1 MKVLD
6 LLASTQGLKGSE
18 ANIVLAQKLAA
29 SENHEGI
36 KVLVEN
42 LSNKDKRIQSDCI
55 KTLYEIGYIKPRLIS
70 EYYKEFFK
78 LLTSKNNRLVWG
90 SMIALASIADLKQKE
105 IFAELKLIMQTIKK
119 GSVITVDAGIEI
131 LAKLNTNPDYF
142 NTIDPLL
149 FEQLWRS
156 PIKQL
161 PMYLE
166 KSIICINYK
175 NKEIYLSIIEKR
187 IPECERDSQ
196 KKRLEKV
203 KKQINNL

>member
-1 MKVLD
+1 MNIID

-36 KVLVEN
+36 KELVEN
-42 LSNKDKRIQSDCI
+42 LFNKDKRIKSDCI

-70 EYYKEFFK
+70 DYYKEFLK
-78 LLTSKNNRLVWG
+78 LLTSKNNRLIWG
-90 SMIALASIADLKQKE
+90 SMIAIASIADLRPKE
-105 IFAELKLIMQTIKK
+105 IFTELKLIMQTIKK

-149 FEQLWRS
+149 FEQLWRC

-161 PMYLE
+161 PMYFE
-166 KSIICINYK
+166 KLLICINHK

-187 IPECERDSQ
+187 MYECERDSQ

>member
-6 LLASTQGLKGSE
+6 LLASTQSLKGSE

-36 KVLVEN
+36 KDLVEN
-42 LSNKDKRIQSDCI
+42 LLNKDKRIQSDCI

-70 EYYKEFFK
+70 EYYKEFLK
-78 LLTSKNNRLVWG
+78 ILTSKNNRLVWG
-90 SMIALASIADLKQKE
+90 GMIALATIADLKQKE
-105 IFAELKLIMQTIKK
+105 IFTELKLIMQTIKK

-131 LAKLNTNPDYF
+131 LAKLNSSPDYF
-142 NTIDPLL
+142 NTVDPLL
-149 FEQLWRS
+149 SEQLWKC
-156 PIKQL
+156 PVKQL

-166 KSIICINYK
+166 RSQICISKK

-187 IPECERDSQ
+187 MHECDRDSQ

-203 KKQINNL
+203 KKQINKV